1 MPSRSGPVAAPS
13 HVTAARVAR
22 PLLHGSHHL
31 FEAEARMRYAG
42 LVVMLVVL
50 TAGCDRSRAEL
61 TKALAESRA
70 AEAQK
75 DSLLTEVLETTQFV
89 SDLNSELAKAKAV
102 SVAAEGDDPGVPGA
116 RQDREERQETL
127 ERIQQVIA
135 RLNESETKL
144 IATENRAKNAK
155 IKNARLLAQIATYMQ
170 TIEDLKTAAEQQR
183 AENEAIIADQR
194 TQIATLAGQVDN
206 LNVQAASLRDTLVH
220 LTKYKNRVYYAV
232 GTKDELIN
240 NGVVTKEGSK
250 FLFFGGTRLEP
261 ARRLNLD
268 AFTMIDKTQT
278 LSIPLPRTDKKYKI
292 VSRQSP
298 EYLMGEVTEK
308 GEVKGVVEIA
318 SPEEFWSA
326 SKFLI
331 LVQK

>member
-1 MPSRSGPVAAPS
+1 
-13 HVTAARVAR
+13 
-22 PLLHGSHHL
+22 
-31 FEAEARMRYAG
+31 MRYLG
-42 LVVMLVVL
+42 LILMLAAAV
-50 TAGCDRSRAEL
+50 TGCDRSRAEL
-61 TKALAESRA
+61 TKALAESKA

-102 SVAAEGDDPGVPGA
+102 AIAPDGADRGVPGA
-116 RQDREERQETL
+116 EQDRGEREATL
-127 ERIQQVIA
+127 ERIQQVIV
-135 RLNESETKL
+135 RLNESEAKL
-144 IATENRAKNAK
+144 TQAEKRAKTAK
-155 IKNARLLAQIATYMQ
+155 IRNARLIAQISTYKQ

-183 AENEAIIADQR
+183 TEQEAIIADQR

-206 LNVQAASLRDTLVH
+206 LNLDNATLRDTVAH
-220 LTKYKNRVYYAV
+220 LTRYKNRVYYAI

-261 ARRLNLD
+261 ARKPNID

-292 VSRQSP
+292 ISRQSP
-298 EYLMGEVTEK
+298 EYLSGEVNEK

-326 SKFLI
+326 SKYLI

>member
-1 MPSRSGPVAAPS
+1 MKYVGLIVILALAG
-13 HVTAARVAR
+13 TA
-22 PLLHGSHHL
+22 
-31 FEAEARMRYAG
+31 
-42 LVVMLVVL
+42 
-50 TAGCDRSRAEL
+50 CDRSRAEL

-102 SVAAEGDDPGVPGA
+102 AVLTESDDPGVPGSQ
-116 RQDREERQETL
+116 QDREERQATL
-127 ERIQQVIA
+127 DRIQQVIV
-135 RLNESETKL
+135 RLNESEAKL
-144 IATENRAKNAK
+144 TATENRAKNAK
-155 IKNARLLAQIATYMQ
+155 IRNARLLAQISTYKQ

-183 AENEAIIADQR
+183 AEHEAIIADQR

-206 LNVQAASLRDTLVH
+206 LNVDNASLRDTVVH

-232 GTKDELIN
+232 GTKDELLRS
-240 NGVVTKEGSK
+240 GVVTKEGSK

-261 ARRLNLD
+261 ARKPNLE

-292 VSRQSP
+292 ISRQSP
-298 EYLMGEVTEK
+298 EYLAGDVTEK
-308 GEVKGVVEIA
+308 GQVKGVVEIA

-326 SKFLI
+326 SKYLI
-331 LVQK
+331 LVQD

>member
-1 MPSRSGPVAAPS
+1 
-13 HVTAARVAR
+13 
-22 PLLHGSHHL
+22 
-31 FEAEARMRYAG
+31 MRYAG
-42 LVVMLVVL
+42 LIVMLAVL
-50 TAGCDRSRAEL
+50 TAGCDRSRSEL

-102 SVAAEGDDPGVPGA
+102 SLASDGSDPGVPGA
-116 RQDREERQETL
+116 GQDREERQATL
-127 ERIQQVIA
+127 GRIQSVIA
-135 RLNESETKL
+135 RLNESETRL

-155 IKNARLLAQIATYMQ
+155 IRNARLLAQIATYKQ

-194 TQIATLAGQVDN
+194 NQIATLSGEVDN
-206 LNVQAASLRDTLVH
+206 LNVTAASLRDTVVH
-220 LTKYKNRVYYAV
+220 LTAYKNRVYYAI
-232 GTKDELIN
+232 GTKDELVN
-240 NGVVTKEGSK
+240 SGVVTKEGSK

-261 ARRLNLD
+261 ARKLNLD

-278 LSIPLPRTDKKYKI
+278 LSIALPRTDKKYKI

-298 EYLMGEVTEK
+298 EYLMGDVTEK

-331 LVQK
+331 LVQN